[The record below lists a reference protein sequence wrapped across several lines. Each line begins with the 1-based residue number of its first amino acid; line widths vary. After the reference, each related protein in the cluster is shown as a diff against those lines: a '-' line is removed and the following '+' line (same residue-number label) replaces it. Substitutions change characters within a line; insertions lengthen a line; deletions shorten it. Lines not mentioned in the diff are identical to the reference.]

1 MKTAERSQLTPELVA
16 RYPRPGMAIPGKLH
30 YSPDGKFVTYLF
42 SERGDL
48 VRDLW
53 RLDMASGRTEHW
65 LSAPGEAVTE
75 ENISREEVLR
85 RERLRL
91 RETGITEYFW
101 AEKASVML
109 LPLRGE
115 LYRWADGTI
124 SRLTGGGVLD
134 PKITDDGRRVF
145 FVRDRDVWTIDAA
158 ADRRLTSH
166 PPGAT
171 NGLAE
176 FVAQEELDRLSGYWP
191 SPNGDLVAFE
201 QVDESH
207 IPIYPIVHQGKDP
220 LQIEEHRY
228 PFAGAENARVK
239 LGVVSVAS
247 GETTFMEPGRVKGG
261 YLARVD
267 WHADGRLLVQWLS
280 RDWRQLELVAYDVK
294 SGHGRAIL
302 VDDADPWINLHYDLR
317 VVEATGEFTWSSERS
332 GFRHLYLY
340 APDGRLIRQLTSGDW
355 PAEATVALDEKRR
368 QLYFVGWRTSPLER
382 HLFWVSLDGGEPEQ
396 LTSEPGIHGVLVA
409 PDFSSF
415 VDVWDNREHP
425 PSITVR
431 SMTGASQH
439 VLHESARVDLDLKA
453 PELHQFRSRDGIELH
468 AAVYRPDPTPPH
480 AGEAQRGDGPHFPPP
495 RAGEGQGGDGP
506 HFPPPRAGE
515 GQGGG
520 RAPVIV
526 SVYGGPGP
534 QMVNDSWAQTVDLR
548 AQWLAQHGFVVLK
561 VDNRGS
567 ARRGLAFEAPI
578 NRRMGQIEVRDQ
590 VDGVRW
596 LGTLGFADISR
607 VGIYGWSYGGFMTLM
622 ALVTAPD
629 VFKAGI
635 AGAPVTF
642 YEGYDTAYTE
652 KYMGT
657 PADNP
662 QGYRL
667 GSPLTYADQLRAP
680 LLVIHGMIDENVH
693 FRHTARLMQ
702 ALIDAGKP
710 FESLIYPNERHMPR
724 SEKDRVDM
732 ERRLLDFF
740 QRNL

>member
-1 MKTAERSQLTPELVA
+1 MKTAERSLLTPELVA
-16 RYPRPGMAIPGKLH
+16 RYPRPGMAIPGRLR
-30 YSPDGKFVTYLF
+30 YSPDAKFVTYLF

-53 RLDMASGRTEHW
+53 RLDLPSGRKEHW
-65 LSAPGEAVTE
+65 LSAPGAAVTE

-101 AEKASVML
+101 AEKANVML

-115 LYRWADGTI
+115 LYRWADGAVT
-124 SRLTGGGVLD
+124 RLTGGGVID
-134 PKITDDGRRVF
+134 PKITDDGRSVF
-145 FVRDRDVWTIDAA
+145 FVRDGDVWTIGDTGE
-158 ADRRLTSH
+158 RRLTSH

-191 SPNGDLVAFE
+191 SPKGDLVAFE
-201 QVDESH
+201 QVDETN
-207 IPIYPIVHQGKDP
+207 IPIYPIVHQGKEP

-247 GETTFMEPGRVKGG
+247 GETTFIDLGSDEG
-261 YLARVD
+261 YVARVD
-267 WHADGRLLVQWLS
+267 WHPDGRLLVQWLS
-280 RDWRQLELVAYDVK
+280 RDWSRLELRAF
-294 SGHGRAIL
+294 SLPPPLGEGRVGARVLL

-317 VVEATGEFTWSSERS
+317 IVEATGEFTWSSERS

-340 APDGRLIRQLTSGDW
+340 GPDGRLVHQLTTGEW

-382 HLFWVSLDGGEPEQ
+382 HLFRVSLDGGEPEQ
-396 LTSEPGIHGVLVA
+396 LTSEPGMHGIVIA
-409 PDFSSF
+409 PDFSGF
-415 VDVWDNREHP
+415 IDVWDNREHP
-425 PSITVR
+425 PSITMR
-431 SMTGASQH
+431 SMTGATQH
-439 VLHESARVDLDLKA
+439 VLHESTPIKLDLPP
-453 PELHQFRSRDGIELH
+453 PELHHFQTHDGVELH
-468 AAVYRPDPTPPH
+468 AAVYRPPH
-480 AGEAQRGDGPHFPPP
+480 PAK
-495 RAGEGQGGDGP
+495 
-506 HFPPPRAGE
+506 
-515 GQGGG
+515 
-520 RAPVIV
+520 APVIV
-526 SVYGGPGP
+526 EVYGGPGP
-534 QMVNDSWAQTVDLR
+534 QMVNDSWVQTVDLR

-567 ARRGLAFEAPI
+567 ARRGLAFEAPL
-578 NRRMGQIEVRDQ
+578 NRRMGQIEVKDQ
-590 VDGVRW
+590 VEGVRW

-622 ALVTAPD
+622 ALLTAPD
-629 VFKAGI
+629 VFKAGV

-657 PADNP
+657 PQDNP
-662 QGYRL
+662 EGYRL

-680 LLVIHGMIDENVH
+680 LLVVHGMIDENVH

-740 QRNL
+740 RRNL

>member
-16 RYPRPGMAIPGKLH
+16 HYPRPGMAIPGRLR
-30 YSPDGKFVTYLF
+30 YSPDAKFVTYLF

-48 VRDLW
+48 VRELW
-53 RLDMASGRTEHW
+53 RVDLSTGRKEHW
-65 LSAPGEAVTE
+65 LAAPGEPVTE
-75 ENISREEVLR
+75 QNISREEVLR

-91 RETGITEYFW
+91 RETGITDYFW
-101 AEKASVML
+101 AEKADVML
-109 LPLRGE
+109 LPVRGE
-115 LYRWADGTI
+115 LYRWAKGAVT
-124 SRLTGGGVLD
+124 RLTGGGVID
-134 PKITDDGRRVF
+134 PKISDDGRRVF
-145 FVRDRDVWTIDAA
+145 FVRDGDVWTIGDGGE
-158 ADRRLTSH
+158 RRLTSH

-176 FVAQEELDRLSGYWP
+176 FVAQEELARLSGYWP
-191 SPNGDLVAFE
+191 SPKGDLVAFE
-201 QVDESH
+201 QLDESH
-207 IPIYPIVHQGKDP
+207 IPIYPIVHQGKAA
-220 LQIEEHRY
+220 LEIEEHRY

-247 GETTFMEPGRVKGG
+247 GESTFIDLGSEDG

-267 WHADGRLLVQWLS
+267 WHPDGRLLVQWLS
-280 RDWRQLELVAYDVK
+280 RDWTRLELLAVHLPPRLGEGSVVATPLL
-294 SGHGRAIL
+294 AEN
-302 VDDADPWINLHYDLR
+302 ADPWINLHHDLHTI
-317 VVEATGEFTWSSERS
+317 EATGEFIWSSERS

-340 APDGRLIRQLTSGDW
+340 APDGTLIRQLTSGDW
-355 PAEATVALDEKRR
+355 LAEAIVKLDERGGR
-368 QLYFVGWRTSPLER
+368 VYFVGWRTSPLER
-382 HLFWVSLDGGEPEQ
+382 HLFRVSLQGGEPEQ
-396 LTSEPGIHGVLVA
+396 LTTEPGTHAVVIA
-409 PDFSSF
+409 SDFLSF

-431 SMTGASQH
+431 NMQGAPQH
-439 VLHESARVDLDLKA
+439 VIHEATANDLDLPA
-453 PELHQFRSRDGIELH
+453 PELHRFRTSDGVELH
-468 AAVYRPDPTPPH
+468 AAVYRPH
-480 AGEAQRGDGPHFPPP
+480 SPPP
-495 RAGEGQGGDGP
+495 L
-506 HFPPPRAGE
+506 AGE

-520 RAPVIV
+520 RAPVVV
-526 SVYGGPGP
+526 SVYGGPVS
-534 QMVNDSWAQTVDLR
+534 QQVNDSWAQTVDLR
-548 AQWLAQHGFVVLK
+548 AQWLAQNGFVVLK

-578 NRRMGQIEVRDQ
+578 SRSMGQVEVRDQ
-590 VDGVRW
+590 VEGVRW

-622 ALVTAPD
+622 ALLTAPNI
-629 VFKAGI
+629 FKAGI

-657 PADNP
+657 PQENP
-662 QGYRL
+662 EGYRL
-667 GSPLTYADQLRAP
+667 GSPLTHADQLRAP
-680 LLVIHGMIDENVH
+680 LLVVHGMIDENVH

-724 SEKDRVDM
+724 AEKDRVDM
-732 ERRLLDFF
+732 ERRLLEFF

>member
-16 RYPRPGMAIPGKLH
+16 RYPRPGMAIPGRLR
-30 YSPDGKFVTYLF
+30 YSPDAKFVTYLF

-53 RLDMASGRTEHW
+53 RLDLSTGRKGHW
-65 LSAPGEAVTE
+65 MSAPGEAVTE
-75 ENISREEVLR
+75 ANISREEVLR

-91 RETGITEYFW
+91 RETGITDYFW
-101 AEKASVML
+101 AEKANVML
-109 LPLRGE
+109 LPVRGE
-115 LYRWADGTI
+115 LYRWADGAVT
-124 SRLTGGGVLD
+124 RLSGGGVID
-134 PKITDDGRRVF
+134 AKITNDGRRVF
-145 FVRDRDVWTIDAA
+145 LVRDGDVWTIGDGGE
-158 ADRRLTSH
+158 RRLTSH

-207 IPIYPIVHQGKDP
+207 IPIYPIVHQGKAT
-220 LQIEEHRY
+220 LEIEEHRY

-247 GETTFMEPGRVKGG
+247 GESTFMDLGSEEG

-267 WHADGRLLVQWLS
+267 WHPDGRLLVQWLS
-280 RDWRQLELVAYDVK
+280 RDWRRLDLIGYDVTT
-294 SGHGRAIL
+294 GRGRPIL
-302 VDDADPWINLHYDLR
+302 VEKADPWINLHNDLHTI
-317 VVEATGEFTWSSERS
+317 EATGEFTWSSERS

-340 APDGRLIRQLTSGDW
+340 APDGRLIRQLTSGEW
-355 PAEATVALDEKRR
+355 PAEAIVELDERGG

-382 HLFWVSLDGGEPEQ
+382 HLFRVSLEGGEPEQ
-396 LTSEPGIHGVLVA
+396 LTSEPGTHGVVIA

-425 PSITVR
+425 PSITMR
-431 SMTGASQH
+431 NMQGAPLH
-439 VLHESARVDLDLKA
+439 VIHEAAPNELDLPA
-453 PELHQFRSRDGIELH
+453 PELHRFRTSDGVELH
-468 AAVYRPDPTPPH
+468 AAVYRP
-480 AGEAQRGDGPHFPPP
+480 ARSGK
-495 RAGEGQGGDGP
+495 
-506 HFPPPRAGE
+506 
-515 GQGGG
+515 
-520 RAPVIV
+520 APVIV

-548 AQWLAQHGFVVLK
+548 AQWLAQNGFVVLK

-567 ARRGLAFEAPI
+567 ARRGLAFEAPLA
-578 NRRMGQIEVRDQ
+578 RRMGQVEVRDQ
-590 VDGVRW
+590 AEGVRW
-596 LGTLGFADISR
+596 LDSLGFADTSR
-607 VGIYGWSYGGFMTLM
+607 VGIYGWSYGGYMTLM
-622 ALVTAPD
+622 ALLTAPNI
-629 VFKAGI
+629 FKAGI

-657 PADNP
+657 PQENP
-662 QGYRL
+662 EGYRL

-680 LLVIHGMIDENVH
+680 LLVVHGMIDENVH

-732 ERRLLDFF
+732 ERRLLEFF